1 MIKLA
6 HKRNLSLKLRRVGL
20 AFILVV
26 ALPTLAS
33 LKAQVP
39 PRSGVVEQ
47 REVEK
52 PRITIRNFSHG
63 PLVLDSGLGKPPT
76 HRFFDRKNLIGFS
89 AMFAARSLDVHS
101 TCRFLRRGY
110 REAVFPSQRC
120 GTIAAGAFSASGMVV
135 GVSYWF
141 HRKGHHK
148 LERWLPRIA
157 AISGGIAATWNYS
170 IP

>member
-6 HKRNLSLKLRRVGL
+6 HKINLSRALALLGVLTFLALGL
-20 AFILVV
+20 
-26 ALPTLAS
+26 S
-33 LKAQVP
+33 AQVH

-47 REVEK
+47 REEEK
-52 PRITIRNFSHG
+52 PR
-63 PLVLDSGLGKPPT
+63 T
-76 HRFFDRKNLIGFS
+76 HRFFDRSNLIGFG
-89 AMFAARSLDVHS
+89 AMFTARGLDVHS

-148 LERWLPRIA
+148 VERWLPRIA